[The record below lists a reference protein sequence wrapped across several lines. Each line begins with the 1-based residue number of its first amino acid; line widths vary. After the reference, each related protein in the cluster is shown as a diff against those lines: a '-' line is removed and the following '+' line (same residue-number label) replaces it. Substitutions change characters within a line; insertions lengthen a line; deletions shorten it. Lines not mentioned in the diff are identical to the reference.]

1 MNINGNFVKGLG
13 LVFAAGFGGGWIAQR
28 IANRKNDKK
37 LKEYEEALEK
47 LRTDTAE
54 RLSAMHKNAEMEM
67 SAEARRIITNE
78 IDTFG
83 RSELRNEVINRVKT
97 VDTTKLAEGAAIEG
111 TRRMIEEVTREITK
125 DAKSELRDV
134 IQETAKETIESN
146 LKDEMYKV
154 NSRRIIEDA
163 VDRAVRDEVSRTV
176 RDKLKWFS
184 ANDLK
189 NFLL

>member
-13 LVFAAGFGGGWIAQR
+13 LVFAAGFGGGWLAQR

-47 LRTDTAE
+47 LRSETAE
-54 RLSAMHKNAEMEM
+54 KISMMHKNAEMEM

-83 RSELRNEVINRVKT
+83 YAELRSEVVNRVKSI
-97 VDTTKLAEGAAIEG
+97 DTTKLAEGAAIEG
-111 TRRMIEEVTREITK
+111 TRRMIEEVTREVTK

-134 IQETAKETIESN
+134 IQETAKETIDSS

-163 VDRAVRDEVSRTV
+163 VDRAVRDEVSKTV
-176 RDKLKWFS
+176 RDKLKWLS
-184 ANDLK
+184 VSDLK
-189 NFLL
+189 SFLL